1 MVGLIWAQARDAAGR
16 PVIGAGGA
24 IPWHVPE
31 DFAHFKRTTAG
42 HPVVMGRLTW
52 ESLPVRVRPL
62 PGRTNVVVTRQP
74 GWSDDGAVVASSLP
88 AALDIAREAVG
99 GDEVWV
105 MGGGQVYAEAVA
117 LADVC
122 MVTEVD
128 LEVAGD
134 AFAPVLDPAEWSPA
148 AGAST
153 RWMTS
158 SGTAGLRYRIRTW
171 RRRVAS
177 RARTSAATSR
187 AAGTSA
193 RLKPLA
199 GPIRTRQRTTQPRS
213 DQPT

>member
-1 MVGLIWAQARDAAGR
+1 MVGLIWAQAHDPTGR
-16 PVIGAGGA
+16 PVIGAGGT

-52 ESLPVRVRPL
+52 ASLPPRVRPL

-88 AALDIAREAVG
+88 AALDLAREAAG

-122 MVTEVD
+122 VVTEVD

-134 AFAPVLDPAEWSPA
+134 AFAPTLDPAVWRADDGPWE
-148 AGAST
+148 
-153 RWMTS
+153 TS
-158 SGTAGLRYRIRTW
+158 SGTAGLRYRIRTCT
-171 RRRVAS
+171 R
-177 RARTSAATSR
+177 
-187 AAGTSA
+187 
-193 RLKPLA
+193 
-199 GPIRTRQRTTQPRS
+199 IR
-213 DQPT
+213 PTK